1 MLGHSVEYGRHEPYL
16 LHGARSLYALKT
28 FVEIRTNA
36 SPYIF
41 LFVYAYIDFRPS
53 TTTASST
60 PATSVGRLRD
70 SFDGNVAQAFL

>member
-1 MLGHSVEYGRHEPYL
+1 MLGHTVEYGGHEPYL
-16 LHGARSLYALKT
+16 LHGARSLYASKT

-41 LFVYAYIDFRPS
+41 VFVYGYMDFRPS

-60 PATSVGRLRD
+60 PTTLVGRLRD
-70 SFDGNVAQAFL
+70 PFDGNVA